1 MWKNL
6 RFYFISK
13 IEILQILEV
22 PSINISNILYFG
34 GWKNIKD
41 FTSISQKM
49 KFLDDSNTNV
59 SDVSFLKKIK
69 IKELNLYA
77 CINIKNFFLYLNEKD

>member
-1 MWKNL
+1 
-6 RFYFISK
+6 
-13 IEILQILEV
+13 
-22 PSINISNILYFG
+22 
-34 GWKNIKD
+34 
-41 FTSISQKM
+41 M

-77 CINIKNFFLYLNEKD
+77 CINIKNFFFISKWERLEILKISGSTNISDLSRKK